1 MPAAVRRWPK
11 GPMPAPLRPRIL
23 QVFLPHIF
31 FVDLGANLEPAEDT
45 VPAGKV
51 PYRLDSSLQG
61 GTPGVIMS

>member
-1 MPAAVRRWPK
+1 MPAL
-11 GPMPAPLRPRIL
+11 LRPRIL
-23 QVFLPHIF
+23 QVFRPHIF